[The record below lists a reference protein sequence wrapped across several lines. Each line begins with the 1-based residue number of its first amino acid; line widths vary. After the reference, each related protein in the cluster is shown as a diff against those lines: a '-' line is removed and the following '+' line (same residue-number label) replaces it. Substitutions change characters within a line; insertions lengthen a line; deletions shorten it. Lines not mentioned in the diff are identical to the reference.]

1 MKVVVTG
8 ATGNVGTSTV
18 QALSESQKIDEIV
31 GLARRE
37 PTWRPPKTR
46 WVEANVLTSD
56 LAAVFEGADAV
67 IHLAW
72 AIQPSR
78 DAVTLERIN
87 VEGSRRV
94 FEAVA
99 AAKVPK
105 LIHAS
110 SVGAYSR
117 GPKDREVDEGWPTDG
132 TPTSFYSRH
141 KVAVERVLD
150 RFESDNP
157 DVRVVRLRPALIFK
171 DEAATEI
178 RRLFIGPFLPNFLL
192 RRRLLPALP
201 RVDRLCFQAVH
212 SEDVGQAYL
221 QAVLA
226 DVDGAFNI
234 AAEPPLS
241 PEKMA
246 ERVGVRSFPVP
257 ARVVRRLADLSWK
270 MRLQPTPP
278 GWLDMALRV
287 PLMSSARARKELG
300 WKPRHSA
307 VEALEELIEG
317 LREGQGANTPP
328 LRANSVGARLDD
340 LKTGVGARQWD
351 RNRDEQIVKYLA
363 DLHSIELQALAQL
376 RAAPSIAGDE
386 RLCQTFEQHL
396 AETEGQERRVRE
408 RLEALG
414 GEPSKL
420 KDAAGAA
427 GGWGMVAFA
436 ATQPDTP
443 GKLAMHAYS
452 YEHMELAAYELL
464 KRLAERAGDEQTARM
479 AADIA
484 AEEERMAKRLEQSFD
499 TAVEVSLAAVAA
511 DQLNSALLA
520 YLRDVHALEGQA
532 EKLLEAGA
540 GRVGDEYLEA
550 AFRDHLDETQRHL
563 ERIEGLLE
571 ERGARPSLVKDAMLK
586 TGGLNLSAFFG
597 AQPDPTTKLAG
608 FAFAFEHLEIAAY
621 ELLTRVAERVGDEG
635 VATAAEEILAEERR
649 AAERVAESW
658 NRPESPSEWRRE
670 RAKRREGK
678 PDGIWT
684 DEATGSGHRRLQRH
698 RLRVGESLRG
708 GRLRSPDRG
717 RGRRADDRA

>member
-18 QALSESQKIDEIV
+18 QALSESAEIDEIV

-37 PTWRPPKTR
+37 PTWEPPKTS
-46 WVEANVLTSD
+46 WVEANILNAD
-56 LAAVFEGADAV
+56 LGAIFEGADAV

-78 DAVTLERIN
+78 DAETLERIN

-99 AAKVPK
+99 AAGVPK

-117 GPKDREVDEGWPTDG
+117 GPKDREVDETWPTEG
-132 TPTSFYSRH
+132 TQTSFYSRH
-141 KVAVERVLD
+141 KVAVERELD
-150 RFESDNP
+150 RFEADNP
-157 DVRVVRLRPALIFK
+157 ETRVVRLRPALIFK

-192 RRRLLPALP
+192 RRGLLPALP
-201 RVDRLCFQAVH
+201 RVDRLRFQAVH
-212 SEDVGQAYL
+212 SKDVGQAYL
-221 QAVLA
+221 RAVLA

-241 PEKMA
+241 PEEMA
-246 ERVGVRSFPVP
+246 ERIGVRSFPVP
-257 ARVVRRLADLSWK
+257 ARVVRRLADLSWRL
-270 MRLQPTPP
+270 RLQPTPP
-278 GWLDMALRV
+278 GWLDMALNV
-287 PLMSSARARKELG
+287 PLMSSDRARTELG
-300 WKPRHSA
+300 WEPRHSG
-307 VEALEELIEG
+307 VEALEELVEG
-317 LREGQGANTPP
+317 LRGGHGAKTPP
-328 LRANSVGARLDD
+328 LEADSVGARLDD

-351 RNRDEQIVKYLA
+351 RDRDEQLVKYLA
-363 DLHSIELQALAQL
+363 DVHSIELQALAQL
-376 RAAPSIAGDE
+376 RAAPKIAGDE
-386 RLCQTFEQHL
+386 RLCQAFEQHL
-396 AETEGQERRVRE
+396 VETEDQERRVRE

-427 GGWGMVAFA
+427 GGWAMVAFA
-436 ATQPDTP
+436 ASQPDTP
-443 GKLAMHAYS
+443 GKLTMHAYS

-464 KRLAERAGDEQTARM
+464 KRLAERAGDEETARM

-484 AEEERMAKRLEQSFD
+484 EEEGRMAERLEQSFD
-499 TAVEVSLAAVAA
+499 IAVEVSLAAVDT
-511 DQLNSALLA
+511 DQLDSALFA

-540 GRVGDEYLEA
+540 ERVEDEHLEA
-550 AFRDHLDETQRHL
+550 AFRDHLDETQLHR
-563 ERIEGLLE
+563 ERIAGLLE

-586 TGGLNLSAFFG
+586 AGGLNLSAFFG
-597 AQPDPTTKLAG
+597 AQPDSTTKLAG

-621 ELLTRVAERVGDEG
+621 ELLQRVAARAGDEG
-635 VATAAEEILAEERR
+635 VVAAAEEILAEERR
-649 AAERVAESW
+649 AAERIAGSW
-658 NRPESPSEWRRE
+658 NRPDVPLGVAS
-670 RAKRREGK
+670 
-678 PDGIWT
+678 
-684 DEATGSGHRRLQRH
+684 
-698 RLRVGESLRG
+698 
-708 GRLRSPDRG
+708 
-717 RGRRADDRA
+717 